1 MRDSLNKVNTVFSE
15 DTQRGTDRIV
25 RIILQ
30 GTSNFSIFF
39 FFLLLLLLCDS
50 TLPASLVCPSSMSPF
65 FLKSVPSLFTTPSQS
80 LNSHINLKT
89 DVNELEVATRQR
101 PGTNRSESKLKLI
114 NKKLK
119 KLDAAFSELLTY
131 F

>member
-1 MRDSLNKVNTVFSE
+1 VRKEIDSSALRDSLNKVNTVFSE

-30 GTSNFSIFF
+30 
-39 FFLLLLLLCDS
+39 
-50 TLPASLVCPSSMSPF
+50 
-65 FLKSVPSLFTTPSQS
+65 
-80 LNSHINLKT
+80 
-89 DVNELEVATRQR
+89 DVNELEQASRQR
-101 PGTNRSESKLKLI
+101 PGVDRSSNKVTFI

-119 KLDAAFSELLTY
+119 KLEAAFDELLAY

>member
-1 MRDSLNKVNTVFSE
+1 M
-15 DTQRGTDRIV
+15 
-25 RIILQ
+25 
-30 GTSNFSIFF
+30 
-39 FFLLLLLLCDS
+39 
-50 TLPASLVCPSSMSPF
+50 A
-65 FLKSVPSLFTTPSQS
+65 
-80 LNSHINLKT
+80 
-89 DVNELEVATRQR
+89 ARQR

>member
-1 MRDSLNKVNTVFSE
+1 MVPPLIPMASHLLFLDKQELDVSSLRDSLNKVNTVFSE

-30 GTSNFSIFF
+30 
-39 FFLLLLLLCDS
+39 
-50 TLPASLVCPSSMSPF
+50 
-65 FLKSVPSLFTTPSQS
+65 
-80 LNSHINLKT
+80 
-89 DVNELEVATRQR
+89 DVNELEVAARQR
-101 PGTNRSESKLKLI
+101 PGTTRSDAKLKLI

>member
-1 MRDSLNKVNTVFSE
+1 MSSLRDSLNKVNTVFSE

-30 GTSNFSIFF
+30 
-39 FFLLLLLLCDS
+39 
-50 TLPASLVCPSSMSPF
+50 
-65 FLKSVPSLFTTPSQS
+65 
-80 LNSHINLKT
+80 
-89 DVNELEVATRQR
+89 DVNELEAAGRQR
-101 PGTNRSESKLKLI
+101 PNTTRSDAKLKLI